1 MLTSTDVKFTFDS
14 AHLRLLS
21 SVNILQIADVALR
34 VLFLLF
40 LPYFQLLFR
49 VVLTLKTSEMFS
61 CFHVCFHYQ
70 NNYSG
75 TPPYD
80 HPVYMTTSLLRPYS
94 FKPKVKKTSTHFIIL
109 KTPLM
114 RPPRYYDQ
122 DFMAQRWSY

>member
-94 FKPKVKKTSTHFIIL
+94 FKPKVKKTLTHFIIL